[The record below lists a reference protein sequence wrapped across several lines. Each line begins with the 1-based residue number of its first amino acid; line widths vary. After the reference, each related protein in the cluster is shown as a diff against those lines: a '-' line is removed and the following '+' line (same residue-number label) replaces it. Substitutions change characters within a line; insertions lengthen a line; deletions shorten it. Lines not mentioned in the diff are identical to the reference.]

1 MELLGKLH
9 AEGSTICMVTHD
21 PLRAERAERLIEIL
35 DGSIIADNPI
45 AAAS

>member
-1 MELLGKLH
+1 MSEH
-9 AEGSTICMVTHD
+9 YAS
-21 PLRAERAERLIEIL
+21 RAERLIEIL

>member
-35 DGSIIADNPI
+35 DGNIVADNPI